1 MLKVITVVG
10 YVFFGLLI
18 SVTDMRF
25 RLILNRHLL
34 LFAGFTV
41 ICNFQKIDI
50 STLKILFAVTV
61 ILAIFHLLFAKEIGA
76 GDLKLFWV
84 ISFWSHSFAFW
95 LQLFSLAWVLGG
107 AFSAISATS
116 FWKFRRNIP
125 FAPFIFLAFVPVIAA

>member
-18 SVTDMRF
+18 SITDIRS

-41 ICNFQKIDI
+41 ICNLQKIDI

-61 ILAIFHLLFAKEIGA
+61 ILAILHLLFAKEIGA
-76 GDLKLFWV
+76 GDLKLLWV

-107 AFSAISATS
+107 AFSAISAIS
-116 FWKFRRNIP
+116 FWKLRRNIP
-125 FAPFIFLAFVPVIAA
+125 FAPFIFLAFVPAILA

>member
-107 AFSAISATS
+107 AFSAISAIS

-125 FAPFIFLAFVPVIAA
+125 LAPFIFLAFVPAIAA

>member
-84 ISFWSHSFAFW
+84 ISFWSQSIAIW

-107 AFSAISATS
+107 AFSAISAIS

>member
-1 MLKVITVVG
+1 MLRVINVVG
-10 YVFFGLLI
+10 YGFFALLI
-18 SVTDMRF
+18 SSTDIRY
-25 RLILNRHLL
+25 RLIRNRHLL

-61 ILAIFHLLFAKEIGA
+61 ILAILHLLFAKEIGA

-84 ISFWSHSFAFW
+84 ISFWSHSLAIW

-107 AFSAISATS
+107 AFSAISAIS

-125 FAPFIFLAFVPVIAA
+125 FAPFIFLAFVPAILA

>member
-116 FWKFRRNIP
+116 FWKFRLNIP